1 MAEIK
6 ILGAKNSIFN
16 NFMAQVR
23 DNVVQRDSMRFRR
36 NLERIGEIMSYEI
49 SKTLNYKKIVV
60 ETPLGESEVEV
71 VEDKL
76 VIATVLRA
84 GLPLHQGFLNYF
96 DNAQSAFVA
105 AYRKNSKDGTFKVK
119 VEYVSSCDLEGKV
132 LLLVDPMLATGQSL
146 CLTYEALLE
155 KCGKP
160 LHTHIASVVASE
172 QGVDYAMKHLPSKS
186 TTLWVGA
193 VDEEL
198 TSRAYIV
205 PGIGDAGDLAFGEKV

>member
-71 VEDKL
+71 VDDKL

-160 LHTHIASVVASE
+160 LHTHVASVVASE

>member
-71 VEDKL
+71 VDDKL

-205 PGIGDAGDLAFGEKV
+205 PGIGDAGDLSFGEKV

>member
-71 VEDKL
+71 VDDKL

>member
-36 NLERIGEIMSYEI
+36 NLERVGEIMSYEI

-71 VEDKL
+71 VDDKL

>member
-71 VEDKL
+71 VDDKL

-132 LLLVDPMLATGQSL
+132 YLFV
-146 CLTYEALLE
+146 
-155 KCGKP
+155 
-160 LHTHIASVVASE
+160 
-172 QGVDYAMKHLPSKS
+172 
-186 TTLWVGA
+186 
-193 VDEEL
+193 
-198 TSRAYIV
+198 
-205 PGIGDAGDLAFGEKV
+205 

>member
-49 SKTLNYKKIVV
+49 SKTLNYKKLVV

-71 VEDKL
+71 VDDKL

-160 LHTHIASVVASE
+160 LHTHVASVVASE

>member
-1 MAEIK
+1 MIH
-6 ILGAKNSIFN
+6 ILSQQNTIFN
-16 NFMAQVR
+16 TFLAQIR
-23 DNVVQRDSMRFRR
+23 DKSVQLDSMRFRR
-36 NLERIGEIMSYEI
+36 NMERVGEIMSYEI
-49 SKTLNYKKIVV
+49 SKTLSYATTAV
-60 ETPLGESEVEV
+60 ETPLGESQMSLVS
-71 VEDKL
+71 DKI

-119 VEYVSSCDLEGKV
+119 VEYVSSSNLEGKV
-132 LLLVDPMLATGQSL
+132 LLLVDPMLATGHSL
-146 CLTYEALLE
+146 CLTYEALME
-155 KCGKP
+155 KCGTP

-172 QGVDYAMKHLPSKS
+172 QGVDYALKHLPSKS

-205 PGIGDAGDLAFGEKV
+205 PGIGDAGDLAFGEKI

>member
-71 VEDKL
+71 VDDKL

-105 AYRKNSKDGTFKVK
+105 AYRKNSKDGTFKEK
-119 VEYVSSCDLEGKV
+119 VE
-132 LLLVDPMLATGQSL
+132 
-146 CLTYEALLE
+146 
-155 KCGKP
+155 
-160 LHTHIASVVASE
+160 
-172 QGVDYAMKHLPSKS
+172 
-186 TTLWVGA
+186 
-193 VDEEL
+193 
-198 TSRAYIV
+198 
-205 PGIGDAGDLAFGEKV
+205 